1 MPFAVF
7 GGLLVAGAVA
17 LAVRGCRKHA
27 EEPAVAPLPA
37 ECAEAPDLPP
47 LERGEVVVH
56 PVEGDPVRVRVE
68 LAVTD
73 EQRQF
78 GLRCRR
84 ELDADAGMLFL
95 FPPPA
100 RQQSFWMRN
109 TLLPLDMIFIDVDR
123 RVLGVVEWAEPR
135 TRTSRSVPGES
146 LYVLEVNGGFAHAH
160 GIGTGARI
168 EIIGPDPGAA
178 AADG

>member
-1 MPFAVF
+1 M
-7 GGLLVAGAVA
+7 
-17 LAVRGCRKHA
+17 CRW
-27 EEPAVAPLPA
+27 
-37 ECAEAPDLPP
+37 
-47 LERGEVVVH
+47 
-56 PVEGDPVRVRVE
+56 
-68 LAVTD
+68 
-73 EQRQF
+73 
-78 GLRCRR
+78 
-84 ELDADAGMLFL
+84 ELDPNAGMLFL

-109 TLLPLDMIFIDVDR
+109 TLIPLDMIFIDVDR
-123 RVLGVVEWAEPR
+123 KVLGVVEWAEPR